1 MNSLTKPQIFTSEA
15 RYAFGQEHNAEVELL
30 CNEDRSSDEKSGDQK
45 GCEQWRAAEAVDVSK
60 SHLCVLTQPCESLVE
75 DAVCRD
81 IVLRLN
87 EQTFS
92 LKNLRVSKVSLTQ
105 DGRQQ
110 RIVFSNDDLEAEA
123 GQENARQ
130 LWQISYA
137 LRLLPVKRETQRYDE
152 FNLPKVPARGL
163 YTEEARQERLAF
175 ARETTGAPLAEV
187 EHTRFDPKALVSN
200 IEALIGSVEIP
211 VGIAGPLQ
219 ILGDHANGLFYAPM
233 ATSEGALVASATRG
247 ATAISRSGGVR
258 VKVLGQRMLRV
269 PVFVLS
275 DLSSALFFAEW
286 VKDHQQEIA
295 AQTRK
300 YSNYANLVE
309 VHAELMGR
317 SVHVQF
323 VYETG
328 DAAGQNMTTTCT
340 WQACQ
345 WILAQMK
352 SFDGIEFENFLIEAN
367 LSNDKKVTY
376 NSYLRGRGVRVLAE
390 TLLTDEVCQRVL
402 KVSARQLFT
411 AYNQFVGGSI
421 AAGMVG
427 ININIANTIGAMF
440 TATGQDIACVHES
453 AIGQLHMELT
463 EDGDVYA
470 TLRLPS
476 LVVGTVG
483 GGTSL
488 PQQKECLEL
497 IGCAGPGCAHKL
509 AEVIASFCL
518 ALDIST
524 LSAIA
529 SDQFAR
535 AHEKLGRNRP
545 VEWLKLGD
553 LNEDFFAQALSASG
567 EYRAPVKELQPLNL
581 SSKGSSIITELTAHK
596 INKLVGHFPFRVVTG
611 EDGEAQGESHD
622 MMVKVKPLDDEVILM
637 LNSMASMCDARLAH
651 AYNEFKD
658 HLGFKQCHRREL
670 AVMSQQDERFTRFA
684 PKTYRAWEDS
694 SREAYVIVQEYL
706 DGLELMDSADDTS
719 GWTIDHYNAAVDGI
733 AQVHSIWYGR
743 EQELQEFDWLVDAP
757 TTPSMT
763 EKMRL
768 WEMLGA
774 HAQQEFPEWFSA
786 DDMERYRDRI
796 YSLESWYPKLDS
808 MKKTLT
814 HNDFNPRNIAFRR
827 DNNNQLTLCA
837 YDWELATMQLPQH
850 DLAELLAFALAPDFD
865 PQQVETLIERHREQL
880 QAATHESIDA
890 DEWRMGFTLSLWDLA
905 VCRLPMYV
913 MAHTFRH
920 YPFMERVVMTSRRL
934 LDNERIRFEA
944 LGLTNKDTNN
954 VEQAHD

>member
-15 RYAFGQEHNAEVELL
+15 RYAFGQEHSVDIELL
-30 CNEDRSSDEKSGDQK
+30 CGGEGRGDEKSG
-45 GCEQWRAAEAVDVSK
+45 EQWRAAEAVDVSK

-75 DAVCRD
+75 DAVCHD
-81 IVLRLN
+81 IVVRLN
-87 EQTFS
+87 QQTFS
-92 LKNLRVSKVSLTQ
+92 LKHLRISKVSLLP

-110 RIVFSNDDLEAEA
+110 RIVFSNDDSEDET

-137 LRLLPVKRETQRYDE
+137 LRLLPAQQEVLQYDE

-175 ARETTGAPLAEV
+175 ARETTGATLSEV
-187 EHTRFDPKALVSN
+187 EHIRLDPKALVSN

-233 ATSEGALVASATRG
+233 ATSEGALLASATRG

-269 PVFVLS
+269 PVFVLA

-286 VKDHQQEIA
+286 VQDHQQEIA

-345 WILAQMK
+345 WILAQMQ
-352 SFDGIEFENFLIEAN
+352 SFPGIEFENFLIEAN

-390 TLLTDEVCQRVL
+390 TLLTDDVCQRVL

-463 EDGDVYA
+463 EEGNVYA

-509 AEVIASFCL
+509 AEVIAGFCL

-553 LNEDFFAQALSASG
+553 LNEAFFTDALAQAGYRDAS
-567 EYRAPVKELQPLNL
+567 VNELQPLSL

-596 INKLVGHFPFRVVTG
+596 INKLVGHFPFSAIT
-611 EDGEAQGESHD
+611 EQGDSYD
-622 MMVKVKPLDDEVILM
+622 LMVKVKPLDDEVILM

-651 AYNEFKD
+651 AYNEFKNQ
-658 HLGFKQCHRREL
+658 LGFKQCHRREL
-670 AVMSQQDERFTRFA
+670 AVMAQTDERFTRFA
-684 PKTYRAWEDS
+684 PKTYHTWEDS

-706 DGLELMDSADDTS
+706 NDLELMDSADDTS
-719 GWTIDHYNAAVDGI
+719 GWGIEHFNAAVDGI

-743 EQELQEFDWLVDAP
+743 EQELQAFDWLVDAP
-757 TTPSMT
+757 TTDTMT

-774 HAQQEFPEWFSA
+774 HAQQEFPEWFS
-786 DDMERYRDRI
+786 DEDMVRYRDRI
-796 YSLESWYPKLDS
+796 YAMESWYPKLDS

-827 DNNNQLTLCA
+827 DENNQLTLCA

-850 DLAELLAFALAPDFD
+850 DLAELLAFALQPDFD
-865 PQQVETLIERHREQL
+865 PQQVENLIERHRQQL
-880 QAATHESIDA
+880 QAASATDIDA
-890 DEWRMGFTLSLWDLA
+890 DEWRLGFTLSLWDLA

-934 LDNERIRFEA
+934 LDNERNRLEA
-944 LGLTNKDTNN
+944 AGFVAGGLS
-954 VEQAHD
+954 HD

>member
-1 MNSLTKPQIFTSEA
+1 MSSANTMNNKTITSKAQVFTSEA
-15 RYAFGQEHNAEVELL
+15 RYAFGQGHDVDIKLL
-30 CNEDRSSDEKSGDQK
+30 CG
-45 GCEQWRAAEAVDVSK
+45 EQWRDAEAVDVSK
-60 SHLCVLTQPCESLVE
+60 SHICVLTQPCELLSEGVACGELTI
-75 DAVCRD
+75 D
-81 IVLRLN
+81 LNGQQFRLN
-87 EQTFS
+87 R
-92 LKNLRVSKVSLTQ
+92 LRVSKSALSD

-110 RIVFSNDDLEAEA
+110 RILLSNEDTDTDQ
-123 GQENARQ
+123 GQENARL

-137 LRLLPVKRETQRYDE
+137 LRQLPAKTEAPRYDE

-163 YTEEARQERLAF
+163 YTEEARQQRLSF
-175 ARETTGAPLAEV
+175 ARENSESALTEV
-187 EHTRFDPKALVSN
+187 EQINLEPKALVSN

-211 VGIAGPLQ
+211 VGIAGPLH

-286 VKDHQQEIA
+286 VKDHQDEIA
-295 AQTRK
+295 TQTRK

-309 VHAELMGR
+309 VRAELMGR

-323 VYETG
+323 IYETG

-345 WILAQMK
+345 WILAQMQP
-352 SFDGIEFENFLIEAN
+352 FEGIEFENFLIEAN

-427 ININIANTIGAMF
+427 ININIANVIGAMF

-463 EDGDVYA
+463 EEGDVYA

-553 LNEDFFAQALSASG
+553 LNEDFFAQALSESG
-567 EYRAPVKELQPLNL
+567 DYRAPVKELQPLSL

-596 INKLVGHFPFRVVTG
+596 INKLVGHFPFRVITG
-611 EDGEAQGESHD
+611 EEGEAPSESHE

-651 AYNEFKD
+651 AYNEFKNQ
-658 HLGFKQCHRREL
+658 LGFKQCHRREL
-670 AVMSQQDERFTRFA
+670 AVMSQQDERFTQFA

-719 GWTIDHYNAAVDGI
+719 GWTIEHFNAAVDGI

-743 EQELQEFDWLVDAP
+743 EQELQEFDWLVDSP
-757 TTPSMT
+757 TTESMT

-774 HAQQEFPEWFSA
+774 HAQQEFPEWFS
-786 DDMERYRDRI
+786 DEDMTRYRDRI
-796 YSLESWYPKLDS
+796 YSLKDWYPKLDS

-827 DNNNQLTLCA
+827 GEDNQLTLCA

-850 DLAELLAFALAPDFD
+850 DLVELLAFALQTDFD
-865 PQQVETLIERHREQL
+865 AEQVEALIERHRLAL
-880 QAATHESIDA
+880 QAASGSDIDA
-890 DEWRMGFTLSLWDLA
+890 TEWRLGFTLSLWDLV

-934 LDNERIRFEA
+934 LDNENERLMA
-944 LGLTNKDTNN
+944 LGLMDDLNGAEQNN
-954 VEQAHD
+954 D

>member
-1 MNSLTKPQIFTSEA
+1 MNSLVSNQPQVFTSEA
-15 RYAFGQEHNAEVELL
+15 RYAFDQQHDTHIRLMCG
-30 CNEDRSSDEKSGDQK
+30 ED
-45 GCEQWRAAEAVDVSK
+45 WRDAQAVDVSK
-60 SHLCVLTQPCESLVE
+60 SHICLLAQPCDLLFEGATCRQVEVSLNGQVF
-75 DAVCRD
+75 
-81 IVLRLN
+81 VLH
-87 EQTFS
+87 
-92 LKNLRVSKVSLTQ
+92 NLRVSKSQAVD
-105 DGRQQ
+105 DGRMQ
-110 RIVFSNDDLEAEA
+110 RVLLRNDDADSSL
-123 GQENARQ
+123 GQENARD
-130 LWQISYA
+130 LWQISYR
-137 LRLLPVKRETQRYDE
+137 LRQLPVKDASQSYDE
-152 FNLPKVPARGL
+152 FTLPKVPARGL
-163 YTEEARQERLAF
+163 YTEEARQQRLAF
-175 ARETTGAPLAEV
+175 ARETTGAQLSEV
-187 EHTRFDPKALVSN
+187 EQTRLDPKALVSN
-200 IEALIGSVEIP
+200 IEALVGSVEIP
-211 VGIAGPLQ
+211 VGIAGPLH
-219 ILGDHANGLFYAPM
+219 ILGDHADGLYYAPM
-233 ATSEGALVASATRG
+233 ATSEGALLASATRG

-286 VKDHQQEIA
+286 VKDHQDEIA

-309 VHAELMGR
+309 VKAELMGR

-323 VYETG
+323 AYETG

-345 WILAQMK
+345 WILAQMR

-390 TLLTDEVCQRVL
+390 TLLTDAVCQRVL

-427 ININIANTIGAMF
+427 ININIANVIGAMF

-453 AIGQLHMELT
+453 AIGHLHMELT
-463 EDGDVYA
+463 DDGDVYA
-470 TLRLPS
+470 TMRLPS

-553 LNEDFFAQALSASG
+553 LNEAFFETSLAESG
-567 EYRAPVKELQPLNL
+567 NTGVAVTELQPLSL

-596 INKLVGHFPFRVVTG
+596 INKLVGHFPFRVNT
-611 EDGEAQGESHD
+611 DQGEAHD

-651 AYNEFKD
+651 AYNEFKNQ
-658 HLGFKQCHRREL
+658 LGFKQCHRREL
-670 AVMSQQDERFTRFA
+670 AVMAQQDERFTRYA

-706 DGLELMDSADDTS
+706 DGLELMDSADDTR
-719 GWTIDHYNAAVDGI
+719 GWGAEHFQAAVDGI

-743 EQELQEFDWLVDAP
+743 EAELQQFDWLVDAP
-757 TTPSMT
+757 TTASMT

-768 WEMLGA
+768 WEMLAA
-774 HAQQEFPEWFSA
+774 HAQQEFPEWFSEE
-786 DDMERYRDRI
+786 DMVRFRDRI
-796 YSLESWYPKLDS
+796 YTMEHWYPQLDG
-808 MKKTLT
+808 MTKTLT

-827 DNNNQLTLCA
+827 DNDELTLCA
-837 YDWELATMQLPQH
+837 YDWELATLQLPQH
-850 DLAELLAFALAPDFD
+850 DLAELLVFALQPDFD
-865 PQQVETLIERHREQL
+865 ETFVEQLIERHRLAL
-880 QAATHESIDA
+880 QAASGREIDA
-890 DEWRMGFTLSLWDLA
+890 HEWRLGFTLSLWDLA

-920 YPFMERVVMTSRRL
+920 YPFMERVVMTARALFDMEKRRMDTL
-934 LDNERIRFEA
+934 AEA
-944 LGLTNKDTNN
+944 VAKAEG
-954 VEQAHD
+954 EQSHD